1 MKYIALITCLF
12 IFASCKDEQTTKTS
26 EPISRAEAGS
36 KKDLSN
42 SKKEAEKAD
51 KDCEVGC
58 PSCGVKESFELK
70 APNGGALMKLG
81 GDAAV
86 MEIVI
91 DHKDGAMT
99 VYFYDGLA
107 KEQLKLDQA
116 QLDLQINTINLTLKA
131 DEKGVFR
138 LKSDIIKGLKKF
150 EATVDK
156 LEIDGLPFDG
166 VPVYYP
172 EGN

>member
-1 MKYIALITCLF
+1 MRYIALITCLI
-12 IFASCKDEQTTKTS
+12 IFASCKDGKANVNLESNVREQQHEETDSLKNDQAVEDCS
-26 EPISRAEAGS
+26 
-36 KKDLSN
+36 
-42 SKKEAEKAD
+42 D
-51 KDCEVGC
+51 KPCCKRGDCEII
-58 PSCGVKESFELK
+58 S
-70 APNGGALMKLG
+70 PNGGTLMKLG

-91 DHKDGAMT
+91 DHKDGAMA

-107 KEQLKLDQA
+107 KEQLKLEQT
-116 QLDLQINTINLTLKA
+116 QLALNIKTMNISLKA

-138 LKSDIIKGLKKF
+138 LKSDVIKGLKKF

-166 VPVYYP
+166 VPVFYP